1 MVKTRAQQHQPAQPP
16 SLCPLAVQACAL
28 VVDLEDVLAASPA
41 RPTPSATFN
50 VYDLGPGGCPRN
62 LTGPPV
68 EFSRL
73 KPRNDS
79 FEDRFSVFQQYI
91 QFRTLQKY
99 RHRTHPE
106 PSKPRICAKPRYL
119 DLYRVLGVRANCSES
134 SLRQAFKRLVLKTHP
149 DKGGNSRRFDQVRA
163 AYDVLSKSDLRE
175 TYNEEGLRGL
185 EALDPAFDASKFLRQ
200 SKS

>member
-1 MVKTRAQQHQPAQPP
+1 MVKTRAQQHQPVQPP
-16 SLCPLAVQACAL
+16 SLSPSVPQSCVS

-41 RPTPSATFN
+41 VPSPSSVFN

-62 LTGPPV
+62 LTGTPV

-73 KPRNDS
+73 RQRS
-79 FEDRFSVFQQYI
+79 EGFEERFTVFRQYM

-99 RHRTHPE
+99 RHRTNPQ
-106 PSKPRICAKPRYL
+106 PSQPRICAKSQYL
-119 DLYRVLGVRANCSES
+119 DLYRILGVRANSSES

-163 AYDVLSKSDLRE
+163 AYDVLSKADLRE
-175 TYNEEGLRGL
+175 TYNEEGFRGL
-185 EALDPAFDASKFLRQ
+185 EALDPAFDASKFLRK
-200 SKS
+200 SK